1 MIIGSFGDNKEVE
14 DDGFN
19 VIEADSS
26 VSSEDADA
34 HAHANDMSPV
44 YSIDKNRDSIVT
56 PSFSNLSD
64 GIIQMRMH
72 LLNLMTMY
80 TGYISKERHI
90 DEDTYTGESKR

>member
-26 VSSEDADA
+26 VSSEDADT

-44 YSIDKNRDSIVT
+44 YFIDKNLDSIVA
-56 PSFSNLSD
+56 PSFSNLLD
-64 GIIQMRMH
+64 GIIKMRMH

-90 DEDTYTGESKR
+90 DEDTLYRRE